1 MEVIKMLN
9 LSVRFLLELCILVIV
24 GYWGFHIQGS
34 GLIKTHAGN
43 RQCPDLCS
51 GMGNFS
57 CAKILHAFA
66 GSLGVVVGSINFWI
80 DNMGIVQHRQT
91 FSCHGFRN
99 DLSAQQ
105 NPYAYMETIMNKRN
119 RLALSGLVYVVV
131 WVIGLLIPAGTP
143 SVSTSNAEIQQILL
157 ANQLARMVQVYLIDG
172 IAGISILLFAA
183 SAANLFRKLDGKNEP
198 LASVVL
204 GAGIAAGSISL
215 VQAGVQQTLTNQE
228 LLAAADTP
236 FRMLLVLVNQIDTFK
251 LMALALLSSA
261 TSELIL
267 RTRIFHVWYGWLGYV
282 LSATL
287 VLGGFSFALSNRAL
301 TYILFAS
308 LPLLLFWVGAV
319 SLAAMKHTK

>member
-1 MEVIKMLN
+1 ME
-9 LSVRFLLELCILVIV
+9 
-24 GYWGFHIQGS
+24 
-34 GLIKTHAGN
+34 A
-43 RQCPDLCS
+43 
-51 GMGNFS
+51 
-57 CAKILHAFA
+57 
-66 GSLGVVVGSINFWI
+66 
-80 DNMGIVQHRQT
+80 
-91 FSCHGFRN
+91 
-99 DLSAQQ
+99 
-105 NPYAYMETIMNKRN
+105 IMTKRN
-119 RLALSGLVYVVV
+119 RLALSGLVYVLV
-131 WVIGLLIPAGTP
+131 WMIGLLIPAGAP
-143 SVSTSNAEIQQILL
+143 SASTSNAEIQQILL

-183 SAANLFRKLDGKNEP
+183 SVANLFRKLDGKNEP

-215 VQAGVQQTLTNQE
+215 VQAGIQQTLTNQE
-228 LLAAADTP
+228 LLVATDTP

-267 RTRIFHVWYGWLGYV
+267 RTRIFRVWYGWLGYV

-287 VLGGFSFALSNRAL
+287 VLGGFSFVLSNRAL

-319 SLAAMKHTK
+319 SLATMKHFE